1 LRSFGGFNRFSIN
14 KLPERNEEI
23 KECNFMVQAQSKKLS
38 FEEYLNYS
46 DKTNNRYELIDG
58 ELIALPPESEPN
70 NFIANYLFFYL
81 ASSGLVPL
89 RLIKTHNCEVQVA
102 VLRSSDAANRYP
114 DLIILEPE
122 HIPLTANRLT
132 ITFDM
137 LPPRFVVEV
146 VSRGRVGRDGDY
158 DRKRAQYAARGIA
171 EYWVIDP
178 IEQVVTVLRLENGQ
192 YVEVGVFRDGEAIV
206 SPMFPQLSLT
216 VQQILSGEI

>member
-1 LRSFGGFNRFSIN
+1 
-14 KLPERNEEI
+14 
-23 KECNFMVQAQSKKLS
+23 MVQVQIKKLT
-38 FEEYLNYS
+38 FDEYLSYS
-46 DKTNNRYELIDG
+46 DNTDKRYELIDG

-102 VLRSSDAANRYP
+102 VLRSGDAANRYP

-137 LPPRFVVEV
+137 LPPRLVVEV
-146 VSRGRVGRDGDY
+146 VSPGRVGRERDY
-158 DRKRAQYAARGIA
+158 ERKRAQYAARGIA
-171 EYWVIDP
+171 EYWAIDP
-178 IEQVVTVLRLENGQ
+178 IEQVVTVLRLEDGQ

-216 VQQILSGEI
+216 VQQILSGEV

>member
-1 LRSFGGFNRFSIN
+1 
-14 KLPERNEEI
+14 
-23 KECNFMVQAQSKKLS
+23 MVQAQSKKLT

-81 ASSGLVPL
+81 ASSRLVPL

-102 VLRSSDAANRYP
+102 VLRSGDAANRYP

-146 VSRGRVGRDGDY
+146 VSRGRVGRDRDY
-158 DRKRAQYAARGIA
+158 ERKRAQYAARGIA

-178 IEQVVTVLRLENGQ
+178 IEEVVTVLRLEDGQ

-216 VQQILSGEI
+216 VQQILSGEV

>member
-1 LRSFGGFNRFSIN
+1 
-14 KLPERNEEI
+14 
-23 KECNFMVQAQSKKLS
+23 MVQAQSKKLT
-38 FEEYLNYS
+38 FDEYLNYS
-46 DKTNNRYELIDG
+46 NDTGQRYELIDG

-70 NFIANYLFFYL
+70 NFIANYLFFYF

-102 VLRSSDAANRYP
+102 VLRSGDAANRYP

-122 HIPLTANRLT
+122 HIPLTAIRLT

-146 VSRGRVGRDGDY
+146 VSRGRVGSDRDY
-158 DRKRAQYAARGIA
+158 ERKRAQYAARGIA

-178 IEQVVTVLRLENGQ
+178 IEQVVTVLRLEDGQ

-216 VQQILSGEI
+216 VQQILSGEV

>member
-1 LRSFGGFNRFSIN
+1 
-14 KLPERNEEI
+14 
-23 KECNFMVQAQSKKLS
+23 MVQAQSKKLT
-38 FEEYLNYS
+38 FDEYLNYS
-46 DKTNNRYELIDG
+46 NETDQRYELIDG

-102 VLRSSDAANRYP
+102 VLRSGDAANRYP

-146 VSRGRVGRDGDY
+146 VSRGRVGSDRDY

-178 IEQVVTVLRLENGQ
+178 IEQVVAVLRLEEGQ

-216 VQQILSGEI
+216 VQQILSGEV